1 MRQLEGHEV
10 LQKGDVFW
18 LLDERGRKWVV
29 DVNAGR
35 TVNFMNAQ
43 FGRYAVPTKAIF
55 YRPVYGPLI
64 DELKNQLTA

>member
-18 LLDERGRKWVV
+18 LLDECGRKWVV

-55 YRPVYGPLI
+55 YRPVYEPLI
-64 DELKNQLTA
+64 DELKRQIVA